1 MVSIISHDSFVGESG
16 YQSETSPINIIDGD
30 PDGSSTPRNYSD
42 VVSSNGKSDDQSS
55 STSSPRTYSAVVAGN
70 VARSNGLLRCNSMK
84 QDQVQMTKTIPLA
97 AISRTDILGDNIC
110 LYYEKVTQTEGTLF
124 RKLRLRDALYYR
136 IAHYFPVCGLYIVG
150 SSLNGFGND
159 KSDMDLCL
167 MITNQEV
174 SSVVLNDV

>member
-1 MVSIISHDSFVGESG
+1 
-16 YQSETSPINIIDGD
+16 
-30 PDGSSTPRNYSD
+30 
-42 VVSSNGKSDDQSS
+42 
-55 STSSPRTYSAVVAGN
+55 
-70 VARSNGLLRCNSMK
+70 MK
-84 QDQVQMTKTIPLA
+84 QDHDQLSKAIPLTT
-97 AISRTDILGDNIC
+97 ISRMDILGDNIC
-110 LYYEKVTQTEGTLF
+110 LYYEKVTQAEGTLF

-174 SSVVLNDV
+174 GSATCTVS